1 MIQKTDNAKRKNR
14 MAKKTNKKGTN
25 EKKKKKKSFGSSV
38 TNIVKNNTEDLREGR
53 AVSLEFFKRNA
64 WMIIAIITALIAVM
78 GLRYRTKTR
87 MSEIKQLTREL
98 QRAESE
104 KLHEKAWYMTL
115 IRETELTRLTTE
127 KKLGLRYQEE
137 PPVVIECEGLKH
149 NQ

>member
-1 MIQKTDNAKRKNR
+1 
-14 MAKKTNKKGTN
+14 MAKKTKKKGP
-25 EKKKKKKSFGSSV
+25 EEVKKKKRGFGAAV
-38 TNIVKNNTEDLREGR
+38 TSQVKRNTDDLREGR

-64 WMIIAIITALIAVM
+64 WMIIAIITALIGVM

-87 MSEIKQLTREL
+87 MSEIKQLNREL

-104 KLHEKAWYMTL
+104 KLQEKAWYMTL

-137 PPVVIECEGLKH
+137 PPVVIECEGLKP
-149 NQ
+149 NSNR

>member
-1 MIQKTDNAKRKNR
+1 
-14 MAKKTNKKGTN
+14 MANTKVKKGK
-25 EKKKKKKSFGSSV
+25 EKKKMKGFGSAV
-38 TNIVKNNTEDLREGR
+38 TSQVKRNTEDLREGR

-64 WMIIAIITALIAVM
+64 WLIIAIITALIGVM

-87 MSEIKQLTREL
+87 MSEIKTLNREL
-98 QRAESE
+98 QCAESE

-137 PPVVIECEGLKH
+137 PPVVIECEGLKP
-149 NQ
+149 NSKQ

>member
-1 MIQKTDNAKRKNR
+1 
-14 MAKKTNKKGTN
+14 MAKKKNN
-25 EKKKKKKSFGSSV
+25 EGKKKKGGFGRSV
-38 TNIVKNNTEDLREGR
+38 TNTVKRNTEDLREGR

-64 WMIIAIITALIAVM
+64 WMIVAIITALIAVM

-87 MSEIKQLTREL
+87 MSEIKVLTRQRE
-98 QRAESE
+98 RAESE

-137 PPVVIECEGLKH
+137 PPIVIECEGLNPTT

>member
-1 MIQKTDNAKRKNR
+1 
-14 MAKKTNKKGTN
+14 MAKKAKKKGTE
-25 EKKKKKKSFGSSV
+25 EKKKKKGFGTSV
-38 TNIVKNNTEDLREGR
+38 TDMVRNNTEDLREGR

-64 WMIIAIITALIAVM
+64 WMIIAIITALIGVM

-87 MSEIKQLTREL
+87 MSEIKQLSREL
-98 QRAESE
+98 ERVESE

-137 PPVVIECEGLKH
+137 PPVVIECEGLKQS
-149 NQ
+149 N

>member
-1 MIQKTDNAKRKNR
+1 
-14 MAKKTNKKGTN
+14 MAKKTKKKGTD
-25 EKKKKKKSFGSSV
+25 ETKKKKKGFGSAV
-38 TNIVKNNTEDLREGR
+38 TSQVKRNTEELREGR

-64 WMIIAIITALIAVM
+64 WMIIAIITALIGVM

-87 MSEIKQLTREL
+87 MSEIKVLNREL

-115 IRETELTRLTTE
+115 IRETELTRLMTE
-127 KKLGLRYQEE
+127 KRLGLRFQEE
-137 PPVVIECEGLKH
+137 PPIVIECEGIKPAK